1 MGPAGAFPAGSF
13 VGVTHLPVRMPRHVV
28 RGLLSAGEQFDFA
41 FDSFSRGGG
50 QLGSREAPRGVSH
63 VPGADFSSY
72 LCCQLTRSPCSTGAG
87 HLHPGTSP
95 LSGVWEAVGPPAR
108 LLPGRVLQACRADRS
123 PFGPLAL
130 VGAGVAV
137 PRCRPVAVAVVL
149 LDVGLSVHPGCPQRV
164 SPPDATL
171 LDAVWAVHAGRA
183 GVHPAAFPI
192 QNAPKTRRITSLHYE
207 TRHAHSAQISGR
219 FSPLLALAGGGRSRG
234 APRGCAGCAVPAAPF
249 PLADAGR
256 FLPEEARRF
265 LQEAL
270 PGRLPGAAE
279 MPEPGAAASRGL
291 GSASPG
297 RAALAGHQL
306 GAALMS
312 GPCRDDF
319 TRQVSA
325 REERLQRGRAAA
337 PSSSP
342 SPSGTERDLAGR
354 SQAPRAGERRK
365 PDVYGREPARDAA
378 LFREEACAPPGP
390 ARPTEVG
397 TGPQTGQGPGT
408 GPGFSAAVR
417 ALSLG
422 SGCPPR
428 VPGGAQRF
436 VFPREF
442 RFCAA
447 FAKCESNG
455 AACPPSLQG
464 AAAAGRREDPK
475 MVPVPP
481 SITSSPSHPPAGG
494 GGKRKGRSKK
504 WREILRFPH
513 ISQCNE
519 LRRGLGELPGERA
532 FWGSARSCPG

>member
-1 MGPAGAFPAGSF
+1 
-13 VGVTHLPVRMPRHVV
+13 
-28 RGLLSAGEQFDFA
+28 
-41 FDSFSRGGG
+41 
-50 QLGSREAPRGVSH
+50 
-63 VPGADFSSY
+63 
-72 LCCQLTRSPCSTGAG
+72 
-87 HLHPGTSP
+87 
-95 LSGVWEAVGPPAR
+95 
-108 LLPGRVLQACRADRS
+108 
-123 PFGPLAL
+123 
-130 VGAGVAV
+130 
-137 PRCRPVAVAVVL
+137 
-149 LDVGLSVHPGCPQRV
+149 
-164 SPPDATL
+164 
-171 LDAVWAVHAGRA
+171 
-183 GVHPAAFPI
+183 
-192 QNAPKTRRITSLHYE
+192 
-207 TRHAHSAQISGR
+207 
-219 FSPLLALAGGGRSRG
+219 
-234 APRGCAGCAVPAAPF
+234 
-249 PLADAGR
+249 
-256 FLPEEARRF
+256 
-265 LQEAL
+265 
-270 PGRLPGAAE
+270 
-279 MPEPGAAASRGL
+279 
-291 GSASPG
+291 
-297 RAALAGHQL
+297 
-306 GAALMS
+306 MS

-325 REERLQRGRAAA
+325 REERLQWGRAAA

-342 SPSGTERDLAGR
+342 SPSPLGTERDLAGR

-417 ALSLG
+417 ALPWCQGALSMSLVE
-422 SGCPPR
+422 PE
-428 VPGGAQRF
+428 VLI
-436 VFPREF
+436 FPREF

-455 AACPPSLQG
+455 ASCPPSLQG

-519 LRRGLGELPGERA
+519 LRRGLGELPGVRA
-532 FWGSARSCPG
+532 FWGSARSCPQRGNGGVSPKAAAQRWVTAVPAEPGGTV